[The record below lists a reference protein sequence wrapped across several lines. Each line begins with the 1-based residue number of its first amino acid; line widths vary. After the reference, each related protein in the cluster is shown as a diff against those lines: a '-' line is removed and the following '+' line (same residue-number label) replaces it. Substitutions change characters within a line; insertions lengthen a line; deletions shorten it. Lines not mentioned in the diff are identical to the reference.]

1 MSPKS
6 ISTAEFMRHFGR
18 YHDEA
23 QKEPI
28 TLTKHGR
35 PSVVVIPIDLF
46 EKLAGSQDL
55 RKAYAANEMPEDL
68 ASIFQEQLESDSKEY
83 QAARDE

>member
-1 MSPKS
+1 MPKS
-6 ISTAEFMRHFGR
+6 ITTAEFMRHFGR

-35 PSVVVIPIDLF
+35 PSVVVLPVDLF
-46 EKLAGSQDL
+46 EKLAGNQDT
-55 RKAYAANEMPEDL
+55 RKAYARGEMPEEL
-68 ASIFQEQLESDSKEY
+68 NSLFLEQLDKDSKEY
-83 QAARDE
+83 RDSPDE